1 MKNKGKTVKKKI
13 SFRIV
18 LITLFFLILA
28 LCVKNSILMG
38 KEINITQD
46 ISTGIMHENEIYFLC
61 NYELR
66 EPGWYIFVIFVPGK
80 LHYKDI
86 NLYSFNIKTG
96 KLTKISKIDTEFNK
110 SFIKWEREGTS
121 IFFTTQEGWD
131 KKNKEHSLHIFE
143 YNTKT
148 ADIKKYDKD
157 ESEKIYNKL
166 FAGKTSLQGKDKL
179 KISEISY
186 YTGVLPQEAWALP
199 DAADYSGM
207 SKNEFKKLIV
217 ELEGNKTF
225 RESVYSKIKDDL
237 SSDELF
243 KMISS
248 MEKIHNSRKGY
259 TKTKFEDLFTEWKSR
274 LYIEAQYKEGNKQIN
289 IHKAAY
295 KHNREQLVQLLTSG
309 IDPDTRDSEGL
320 TPLMV
325 AAYVNDP
332 EIIDLLLSKG
342 ANINAYDNKGCTALV
357 YAVFGKA
364 HLSIET
370 LFKKGATRSVDDKKA
385 SYAWIFVANTPLKN
399 WYLEHETKK

>member
-148 ADIKKYDKD
+148 EEIKKYDKD
-157 ESEKIYNKL
+157 ESEKIYDKL
-166 FAGKTSLQGKDKL
+166 FAGKNSLQGKDKL